1 MLQKEIEEDV
11 KEEERERK
19 EDLGLREQRE
29 RGIWELR
36 NERKR
41 DWGQRRGNKRQGAFP
56 HQIRS
61 DGPN

>member
-1 MLQKEIEEDV
+1 MRILLQKEIEEDV

-29 RGIWELR
+29 GGIWELR

-41 DWGQRRGNKRQGAFP
+41 GIGDRGGGTRDRGLSHIK
-56 HQIRS
+56 
-61 DGPN
+61 